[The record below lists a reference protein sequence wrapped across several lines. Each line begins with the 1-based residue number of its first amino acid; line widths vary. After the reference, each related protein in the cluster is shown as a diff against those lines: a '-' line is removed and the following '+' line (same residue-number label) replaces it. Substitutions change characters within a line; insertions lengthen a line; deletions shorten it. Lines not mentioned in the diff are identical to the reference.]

1 MSAREPFWQN
11 HVSFGNLL
19 ALIGG
24 LLGAAGFAWAL
35 KGDIQV
41 QGQRINA
48 LEEARTADERQRE
61 RDDAR
66 LDASLRE
73 IKDSI
78 RRVEDKIDRAAEPN
92 R

>member
-1 MSAREPFWQN
+1 MSQREPFWQN
-11 HVSFGNLL
+11 HMSFGNLI
-19 ALIGG
+19 A
-24 LLGAAGFAWAL
+24 LLGGVFAAAGFAYAL
-35 KGDIQV
+35 KGDVQV
-41 QGQRINA
+41 QTQRINA
-48 LEEARTADERQRE
+48 LEEARTDDERQRE

-78 RRVEDKIDRAAEPN
+78 RRVEDKIDRAAEPL